1 MISDKCRRAL
11 TFGNLA
17 FCKSTFQKS
26 RPYGRWSTECR
37 PSGWNG
43 NSLFGN
49 GCLVNCL
56 IYSCRLTLTFRFTL
70 TLAIPPVLPFCHG
83 FSLYTGLS
91 TYQIIHPKKYTAW
104 DSLET
109 NAHLSINKIFLDGKK
124 KYKSKPNANDA
135 VSVQK
140 HLYGLWM
147 KFPGGWDITR
157 IAWIST
163 FYNNMLHKS
172 PRMSSSL
179 GFLLACLLQIM
190 TP

>member
-1 MISDKCRRAL
+1 MTISDKCMRAL

-91 TYQIIHPKKYTAW
+91 TYQIIHPMKYTAW

-124 KYKSKPNANDA
+124 NTNQNQMLMMRYQCKNIYMDYEIYWWMRYYKNSLDI
-135 VSVQK
+135 
-140 HLYGLWM
+140 HLL
-147 KFPGGWDITR
+147 
-157 IAWIST
+157 
-163 FYNNMLHKS
+163 
-172 PRMSSSL
+172 SS
-179 GFLLACLLQIM
+179 G
-190 TP
+190 